1 MKKLTKSVLPL
12 LISLVIF
19 SCTSVEYKDAS
30 LSSQLNYS
38 SSVSSQYSV
47 DNQWWSAYQDQ
58 QLNQLVDMALA
69 NNVDLAQSA
78 LTMQK
83 AMYQANLSDLD
94 LYPTL
99 SGDVGASASRNTYE
113 HDSFSQNRSFSGEL
127 SLSYEVDL
135 WRKLSDSAQAD
146 KFEYQATYFDKENT
160 RLTLINSVIDVY
172 FNLAYLNNAVNVTQ
186 NSLNNYQQMQDVIA
200 AKYKNGKTDELDLL
214 QVKQTIKTD
223 ENSLLTY
230 QTQIKDNE
238 QVLRNLL
245 NLPPSAELNI
255 HYPDM
260 LTVKKLTVD
269 LDVPL
274 SVLANRPDLK
284 ASELRLQEAF
294 KDLEAQNKAWYPS
307 ITLKTALSSSDSQAS
322 SALDFPVLL
331 GSVSINLP
339 FLSWNTVKN
348 NINIAKTDYESRRLD
363 FASDINTA
371 LNEVAYYYAAY
382 VNNQAI
388 LGNTHVKYQADLA
401 VLKIYDDR
409 YRTGKAEFK
418 DLLDNI
424 NTVNTSKL
432 SLLDES
438 YQLIKYENMIFK
450 AMAGRYQSINQ
461 S

>member
-12 LISLVIF
+12 LISLVIC

-38 SSVSSQYSV
+38 SSVSSQYRV

-83 AMYQANLSDLD
+83 AMYQANLSELD

-200 AKYKNGKTDELDLL
+200 AKYQNGKTDELDLL

-388 LGNTHVKYQADLA
+388 LGNTQVKYQADLA

-409 YRTGKAEFK
+409 YRTGKVEFK

-450 AMAGRYQSINQ
+450 AMAGRYQSIHQ